1 MKSALIFYSLFHL
14 NTQIIEGN
22 KMTIYLNSNSVGLY
36 SAFGVE
42 NGICSVEKN
51 HVILSK
57 VNKTQKLQHND
68 IYKKNKIS

>member
-1 MKSALIFYSLFHL
+1 
-14 NTQIIEGN
+14 
-22 KMTIYLNSNSVGLY
+22 MTIYLNSNSVGLY